1 MAVLITSFPSTQSIG
16 KKVAA
21 SLKATHTTIEVGQ
34 FPDSEYH
41 LNLKKNP
48 ANKTVVIINSI
59 SGEPNQGLVETLLAG
74 GIARDYGAKKVILV
88 ATYLPYMRQDTHF
101 KEYDSFSSRYI
112 LRLFKNFDAVVVLDP
127 HLHRIKQMKQL
138 LKNAHSVTV
147 NSLVAD
153 YIRKRFKENF
163 TIVGPDEES
172 AQWSETI
179 ANMLGKHVVILKKT
193 RFSSNHVSV
202 KEKKLGDNLII
213 VDDIIST
220 GHTILETIKMAKKQ
234 KAKKIVCIGIHGVL
248 VSNAAE
254 KITKDAELITTNTIP
269 NKYAKIDV
277 SSAISTLLKS
287 KYI

>member
-1 MAVLITSFPSTQSIG
+1 MEVLVTSFPHTEEIG
-16 KKVAA
+16 KKVARA
-21 SLKATHTTIEVGQ
+21 LKAQYTKLEVGQ

-48 ANKTVVIINSI
+48 SNKTVVIINSM
-59 SGEPNQGLVETLLAG
+59 SGEPNQGLIETLLAG

-112 LRLFKNFDAVVVLDP
+112 LKLFKNFDSVIALDP
-127 HLHRIKQMKQL
+127 HLHRIKQLKQL
-138 LKNAHSVTV
+138 LKNAHSITV

-153 YIRKRFKENF
+153 YIKKRFKNNF

-172 AQWSETI
+172 AQWSQTI
-179 ANMLGKHVVILKKT
+179 ATMLGKKVVILKKT
-193 RFSSNHVSV
+193 RYSSEHVSV
-202 KEKKLGDNLII
+202 AEQKLGENVLII
-213 VDDIIST
+213 DDIIST

-248 VSNAAE
+248 VLGAAE
-254 KITKDAELITTNTIP
+254 KILKDAELITSNTIP
-269 NKYAKIDV
+269 NKYAHIDV
-277 SSAISTLLKS
+277 SPAIVESLRKF
-287 KYI
+287 I